1 MQAFVLGCHAALAGD
16 VDDEHDFAFVGFEVD
31 VVAID
36 VLDGKAQYVGIH
48 FGGFLG
54 CVGGGGLGFGLGF
67 GRRGGLGFRFGFWRC
82 LRGRA
87 CGHCGLGRIINQRG
101 RAANCRHQSHRRQTH
116 FAHHTTSHEKILSI
130 ASSAAQRPDK
140 VHKQTIMNKPA
151 KPRCRDSALFAVR
164 SPVDTPIEKSLAKVA
179 TETRDHPR
187 RERVNHRRNR
197 KSCHHRNPRSLPSAV
212 HVLRRT
218 VRVNVLPAGSAA
230 GAKNTYAG
238 YPTMTTLGAFYSFEV
253 AVRGEPNADTGY
265 LRDIKH
271 IDRAVRETVVPT
283 IATAFGSATA
293 EPAEL
298 LANTLPA
305 LNRAIGGGLQ
315 SVRWFLSPYYS
326 LEVAMPA
333 APQAEQRA
341 HRVLIRERFDFAAA
355 HRLHVPQHSDDA
367 NRATLLCA
375 PLPIKD
381 ASTYSYLNHNPHR
394 RHHHHGGH

>member
-1 MQAFVLGCHAALAGD
+1 M
-16 VDDEHDFAFVGFEVD
+16 
-31 VVAID
+31 
-36 VLDGKAQYVGIH
+36 
-48 FGGFLG
+48 
-54 CVGGGGLGFGLGF
+54 
-67 GRRGGLGFRFGFWRC
+67 
-82 LRGRA
+82 
-87 CGHCGLGRIINQRG
+87 
-101 RAANCRHQSHRRQTH
+101 
-116 FAHHTTSHEKILSI
+116 
-130 ASSAAQRPDK
+130 
-140 VHKQTIMNKPA
+140 
-151 KPRCRDSALFAVR
+151 
-164 SPVDTPIEKSLAKVA
+164 
-179 TETRDHPR
+179 
-187 RERVNHRRNR
+187 
-197 KSCHHRNPRSLPSAV
+197 

-298 LANTLPA
+298 LASTLPV
-305 LNRAIGGGLQ
+305 LDRAIGGGLQ

-367 NRATLLCA
+367 NRATFGKCNNLKGHGHNYQFEPCVSVPIVTAGSSAASASASPGPFTIATLEKLADEIILERFDHKHLNEDTIEFDNRRGGVNPSVENIAHVFFTLLE
-375 PLPIKD
+375 
-381 ASTYSYLNHNPHR
+381 PHITKA
-394 RHHHHGGH
+394 GGTLINLTVWETDRTSATFPA